1 MELLQSLSKLTPEE
15 RKAEVRRQMRV
26 ELKAVEME
34 HIPTAALETLANRKT
49 AEVRETLQS
58 MQKDRLSVGH
68 WVEKYQQNHEKK
80 REKRRLKA
88 EAQRA
93 KYIASRSHGPQ
104 PSLLNFRL

>member
-1 MELLQSLSKLTPEE
+1 MDSRPKE
-15 RKAEVRRQMRV
+15 
-26 ELKAVEME
+26 
-34 HIPTAALETLANRKT
+34 
-49 AEVRETLQS
+49 
-58 MQKDRLSVGH
+58 RLSVGH

-104 PSLLNFRL
+104 PSLLNELLDWPVC

>member
-1 MELLQSLSKLTPEE
+1 MDSRSVVDDATYLLF
-15 RKAEVRRQMRV
+15 
-26 ELKAVEME
+26 
-34 HIPTAALETLANRKT
+34 AAKPNPKSDGKT

-58 MQKDRLSVGH
+58 MLKERLSVGH

-88 EAQRA
+88 EAHRA

-104 PSLLNFRL
+104 PSLLNELLDWPVC